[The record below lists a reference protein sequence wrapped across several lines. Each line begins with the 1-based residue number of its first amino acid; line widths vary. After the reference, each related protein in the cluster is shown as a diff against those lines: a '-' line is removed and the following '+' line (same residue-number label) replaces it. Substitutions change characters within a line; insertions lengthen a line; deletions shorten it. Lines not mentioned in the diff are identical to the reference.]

1 MNVDQQGESTTVDW
15 QQYES
20 DAHQAIAAA
29 STAGELDDARVHYLG
44 RKGDLAQA
52 LRAVRDRESGM
63 LLNGIRARLESV
75 VDARRAAIEN
85 AFALVARSANTR
97 LEEAGNSNAGPP
109 RSTLDSLDR

>member
-20 DAHQAIAAA
+20 DAQQAIAAA
-29 STAGELDDARVHYLG
+29 SSAGELDDARVHYLG

-63 LLNGIRARLESV
+63 LLNGIRARLESA

-85 AFALVARSANTR
+85 EELQR
-97 LEEAGNSNAGPP
+97 LYAKS
-109 RSTLDSLDR
+109 SFDVTLPGETLQRGRLHILTQV